1 MRISHLALM
10 GLILCACK
18 SWRDDDESDEEHAT
32 TQSSAGGG
40 DSTSSTRE
48 ASMTGAGKNLTADD
62 LDFIE
67 QAAYGGMFEVKSS
80 ELALDEQ
87 VSSETRSFA
96 QMMVDD
102 HGKANRELEG
112 LASRKGFHVPV
123 GLDAD
128 HQRKLDKLATLD
140 GSEFERAYLDAQ
152 REGHDAAIEL
162 FERAAK
168 DCKDAELKSFASR
181 TLPTL
186 RKHRAELD

>member
-18 SWRDDDESDEEHAT
+18 SWRDDDDDWSDEHAT
-32 TQSSAGGG
+32 TQSTAGGS
-40 DSTSSTRE
+40 STSSTRE
-48 ASMTGAGKNLTADD
+48 ASAPAGGKALTADD
-62 LDFIE
+62 REFVE
-67 QAAYGGMFEVKSS
+67 QALHGGMFEVKSS
-80 ELALDEQ
+80 ELALKEQ

-112 LASRKGFHVPV
+112 LASKKGFHAPV
-123 GLDAD
+123 GLDTD
-128 HQRKLDKLATLD
+128 HQKKLDKLATLD
-140 GSEFERAYLDAQ
+140 GSAFEQAYLDAQ

-168 DCKDAELKSFASR
+168 DCKDPELKSFASR